1 MKSVTQQYAAA
12 LADVA
17 LEKRQV
23 EALKRELSAFVDL
36 LNQSFELRNFLAT
49 PAVERDAKQAVIE
62 KLVARL
68 GASREL
74 RNFLFIIV
82 ENRRTALLP
91 EVAREFEAELLERL
105 GVARAEITSARELTA
120 QQKAD
125 LGETLEG
132 LTGKRIEPRYAV
144 DPELVGGVMVRIGST
159 IYDGSVRSQLVR
171 LETRLATE

>member
-1 MKSVTQQYAAA
+1 MKSVTQHYAAA

-17 LEKRQV
+17 LEKRQA
-23 EALKRELSAFVDL
+23 EPLKREMGAFLEL

-49 PAVERDAKQAVIE
+49 PAVERPAKQAVIE

-68 GASREL
+68 GGSLAL
-74 RNFLFIIV
+74 RNFLFVIV
-82 ENRRTALLP
+82 DNRRTALLP
-91 EVAREFEAELLERL
+91 EIAKEFEAELLNRL

-120 QQKAD
+120 QQKTD
-125 LGETLEG
+125 LGKTMEG

-144 DPELVGGVMVRIGST
+144 DPELVGGVVVCIGST
-159 IYDGSVRSQLVR
+159 IYDGSVRAQLVR

>member
-1 MKSVTQQYAAA
+1 LKSVTQQYAAA

-17 LEKRQV
+17 LEKRQT
-23 EALKRELSAFVDL
+23 EPLKRELGAFVEL

-49 PAVERDAKQAVIE
+49 PAVEREAKQAVIE

-82 ENRRTALLP
+82 ENRRSALLP
-91 EVAREFEAELLERL
+91 EIAKEFEAELLDRL
-105 GVARAEITSARELTA
+105 GVARAEITSARELTE
-120 QQKAD
+120 QQKTD
-125 LGETLEG
+125 LGNTLEG

-144 DPELVGGVMVRIGST
+144 DPELVGGVMVRIAST

-171 LETRLATE
+171 LETILATE